1 MKHVP
6 NNDKILFKDMTS
18 DERSAIVESW
28 LKGEVEYA
36 EDWEVGSGEWKTK
49 TSTSKLSP
57 SSIYRTKPKQLVIP
71 WGHIKPEYKW
81 ACMDEDGSL
90 FVSMHCPSVVDQYN
104 CWGNRGLWGSIAVLD
119 IDTAGI
125 DWKDSLVQRPEGV

>member
-18 DERSAIVESW
+18 EERSAIVEAW
-28 LKGEVEYA
+28 LRGEVEYA

-57 SSIYRTKPKQLVIP
+57 SSICRTKPKQLVIP

-81 ACMDEDGSL
+81 AAMDEDGSL
-90 FVSMHCPSVVDQYN
+90 FVS
-104 CWGNRGLWGSIAVLD
+104 GNRGLWGSIAVLD

>member
-36 EDWEVGSGEWKTK
+36 EDWE
-49 TSTSKLSP
+49 
-57 SSIYRTKPKQLVIP
+57 LV
-71 WGHIKPEYKW
+71 
-81 ACMDEDGSL
+81 S
-90 FVSMHCPSVVDQYN
+90 
-104 CWGNRGLWGSIAVLD
+104 
-119 IDTAGI
+119 
-125 DWKDSLVQRPEGV
+125 

>member
-28 LKGEVEYA
+28 LNGEVEYA

-81 ACMDEDGSL
+81 AAT
-90 FVSMHCPSVVDQYN
+90 FT
-104 CWGNRGLWGSIAVLD
+104 GLTNG
-119 IDTAGI
+119 
-125 DWKDSLVQRPEGV
+125 

>member
-6 NNDKILFKDMTS
+6 NHDKVLFKDMTPE
-18 DERSAIVESW
+18 ERSVIVEAW
-28 LKGEVEYA
+28 IDGKAEIEVSDGQWYECDESLLLA
-36 EDWEVGSGEWKTK
+36 TA
-49 TSTSKLSP
+49 P
-57 SSIYRTKPKQLVIP
+57 YRTKPKQLVIP